1 MIIYLV
7 GEYSDYGLFDMS
19 DAKAFKSYEDA
30 KAYAESLYGYHLDII
45 ELNVN

>member
-19 DAKAFKSYEDA
+19 EAKVFSSYEDA
-30 KAYAESLYGYHLDII
+30 KAYAESHSGYHLDVI
-45 ELNVN
+45 EFKVN